1 MSLLFKVIDFFYQK
15 KKYEFLRKKL
25 PKKLD
30 IFFDVGAHYGE
41 TINEFL
47 KYFIIKKVYSFEPSK
62 NNFDKLKKNID
73 KLKKKYPLTEIN
85 IKHCGIGKKNEVL
98 SLNEITDGESN
109 TFNSLNVNSNYFKKK
124 KLITTIFGIKN
135 FFKSKI
141 PTNIIS
147 LKDYIDKNEIMEIDF
162 IKIDTEGYEYN
173 VLLGIGTNIGKINY
187 ILFEHHY
194 DNMIIKNYKFHDIHK
209 LLVDNGFNKIYKTK
223 MPFRK
228 SFDYIYENKKNYL
241 DRF

>member
-1 MSLLFKVIDFFYQK
+1 MKEFF
-15 KKYEFLRKKL
+15 
-25 PKKLD
+25 
-30 IFFDVGAHYGE
+30 G
-41 TINEFL
+41 TL
-47 KYFIIKKVYSFEPSK
+47 KIVSD
-62 NNFDKLKKNID
+62 NAGMAVLKS
-73 KLKKKYPLTEIN
+73 P
-85 IKHCGIGKKNEVL
+85 
-98 SLNEITDGESN
+98 
-109 TFNSLNVNSNYFKKK
+109 
-124 KLITTIFGIKN
+124 
-135 FFKSKI
+135 SKI